1 MEYRKLGDLD
11 VSAIGLGTLR
21 TFDVTH
27 DDDIAVRRQ
36 IVDNCLGSDIN
47 LIDTAAWYGHA
58 EAVVGEI
65 TEDLRDKFYVATKVR
80 TEGREAGEAQVAQS
94 FANLKTD
101 YIDLFQVH
109 NMIDWQTHLPTLQRL
124 KDEGKVGMVGVS
136 AMVRE
141 AYPTIMDLMRQGR
154 VDAVQIPYNVLNRG
168 VAEELLPLAEELGT
182 GVLVMEPLQKGRY
195 VLDLKQ
201 QPDLT
206 PLRDYGIN
214 TWAQALV
221 GVGGLRPAGKLG
233 HPHHHAPGAHPGKR
247 PGRRRRQPAP
257 VLPRLYPKGSGA
269 VFVAVNWSGSDKIIS
284 FLHSL
289 LVNAFAQD

>member
-1 MEYRKLGDLD
+1 MEYRKLGNLD

-21 TFDVTH
+21 TFDVTG
-27 DDDIAVRRQ
+27 DEDIAVRSQ
-36 IVDNCLGSDIN
+36 IVDNCLDNDIN
-47 LIDTAAWYGHA
+47 LIDTAAWYGNA
-58 EAVVGEI
+58 EDVVGKV
-65 TEDLRDKFYVATKVR
+65 TEGRRDQFYFATKVR
-80 TEGREAGEAQVAQS
+80 TEGKEAGEAQMARS
-94 FANLKTD
+94 FELLKTD

-109 NMIDWQTHLPTLQRL
+109 NMIDWETHLPTLQAL

-168 VAEELLPLAEELGT
+168 VEDELLPLAEELGT

-195 VLDLKQ
+195 VLELKQ

-214 TWAQALV
+214 TWAQALLAWV
-221 GVGGLRPAGKLG
+221 ISDPRVTATIPTTTRPERIQENAQAAEAASM
-233 HPHHHAPGAHPGKR
+233 P
-247 PGRRRRQPAP
+247 Q
-257 VLPRLYPKGSGA
+257 
-269 VFVAVNWSGSDKIIS
+269 S
-284 FLHSL
+284 FRDYIRSEAERCL
-289 LVNAFAQD
+289 

>member
-1 MEYRKLGDLD
+1 MEYRKLGNLD

-21 TFDVTH
+21 TFDVT
-27 DDDIAVRRQ
+27 DDGEVAVRRQ
-36 IVDNCLGSDIN
+36 IVDNCLGSDVN
-47 LIDTAAWYGHA
+47 LIDTAAWYGQA

-65 TEDLRDKFYVATKVR
+65 TEGRRDKFYVATKVR
-80 TEGREAGEAQVAQS
+80 TEGKEAGEAQIAQS

-109 NMIDWQTHLPTLQRL
+109 NMIDWQTHLTTLQGL

-168 VAEELLPLAEELGT
+168 VSDELLPLAEELGT

-195 VLDLKQ
+195 VLDLKH

-214 TWAQALV
+214 TWAQALLAWV
-221 GVGGLRPAGKLG
+221 ISDSRVSSAIPTTSRPERIPENAQAADASELPQELRDYIRSEAERCL
-233 HPHHHAPGAHPGKR
+233 
-247 PGRRRRQPAP
+247 
-257 VLPRLYPKGSGA
+257 
-269 VFVAVNWSGSDKIIS
+269 
-284 FLHSL
+284 
-289 LVNAFAQD
+289 